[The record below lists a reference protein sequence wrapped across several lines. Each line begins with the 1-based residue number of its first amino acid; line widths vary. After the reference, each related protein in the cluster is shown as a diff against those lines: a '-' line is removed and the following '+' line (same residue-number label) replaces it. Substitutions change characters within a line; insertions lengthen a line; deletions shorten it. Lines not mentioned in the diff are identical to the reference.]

1 MLPPRDDTLDWLRRD
16 WYGVERGRSEIAAR
30 QTAPVPISD
39 ALDNAVRTILP
50 RSVIQLG
57 KIRSVWNDI
66 VGKVNARNTSPCFLR
81 DGILYV
87 EISHPA
93 YRMALDTPRVKKL
106 MLEKLAGH
114 FGDELCT
121 QIKFVP
127 AGRRG

>member
-1 MLPPRDDTLDWLRRD
+1 M
-16 WYGVERGRSEIAAR
+16 
-30 QTAPVPISD
+30 
-39 ALDNAVRTILP
+39 RTILP

-57 KIRSVWNDI
+57 KIRSVWIDI
-66 VGKVNARNTSPCFLR
+66 VGRVNARNTSPCFLR